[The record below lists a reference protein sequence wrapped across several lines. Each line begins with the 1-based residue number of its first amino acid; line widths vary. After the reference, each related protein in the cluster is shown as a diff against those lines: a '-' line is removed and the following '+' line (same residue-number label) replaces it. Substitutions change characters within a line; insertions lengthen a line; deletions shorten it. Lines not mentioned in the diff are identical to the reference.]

1 MTIKKNLNIKEKL
14 NHNYLHNKTINVINL
29 QKRRQIITLSLR
41 KRFVKKNKSNCFVF
55 YFNC

>member
-1 MTIKKNLNIKEKL
+1 MTIKRNLNIKEKL

-41 KRFVKKNKSNCFVF
+41 ERFVKKKKQN
-55 YFNC
+55 